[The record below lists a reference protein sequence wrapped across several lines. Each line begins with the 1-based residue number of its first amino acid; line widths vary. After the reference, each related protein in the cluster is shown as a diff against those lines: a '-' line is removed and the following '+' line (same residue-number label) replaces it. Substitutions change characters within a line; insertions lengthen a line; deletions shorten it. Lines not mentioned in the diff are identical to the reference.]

1 MAPSSVRTRDRL
13 LGMTETPARQRQE
26 GFRGGIQPGTTAGN
40 LSSRQLDDLTREYIQ
55 TLPSSS
61 RWLKGLSANELRTA
75 LSTRLDDTSRI
86 AGFRPDGGIFVDR
99 RRNPLVAIEC
109 KFQGERGNAIE
120 RWYKNFAVSQR
131 LGVRR
136 YVTFCLGEGFFDGRS
151 AERTLGTAVAIFEP
165 DKKDVWDSDEGVL
178 GFYRWQTLAEAEASI
193 PLIIERNLEL
203 AGWQM

>member
-1 MAPSSVRTRDRL
+1 
-13 LGMTETPARQRQE
+13 MTETPARQRQE

-99 RRNPLVAIEC
+99 KRNPLVAVEC

-178 GFYRWQTLAEAEASI
+178 GFYRWRTLAEAEASI

>member
-1 MAPSSVRTRDRL
+1 
-13 LGMTETPARQRQE
+13 MTETPARQRQE

-40 LSSRQLDDLTREYIQ
+40 LSSRHLDDLTREYIQ

-99 RRNPLVAIEC
+99 KRNPLVAIEC

-178 GFYRWQTLAEAEASI
+178 GFYRWRTLAEAEASI